1 MAGLAKPDRYSL
13 LKSDSLFVRNALYQ
27 TAHFLGFGCRVEWN
41 LRMAG
46 STAFLLMTLFL
57 QGGVL
62 FLKLGG
68 VEEHD
73 REEVG
78 AGRCR
83 HDLVPESLA
92 DEFREKAGMV
102 EMNMGEKDGIE
113 RSRGDRKG
121 GPVPLEIGSLLVQ
134 AAIDKQ
140 PEAGRLDEIAGAGN
154 LLAGAEEMN
163 FQTLG
168 LPDRPLKG
176 GPV

>member
-13 LKSDSLFVRNALYQ
+13 LKSDSLFVRNALDQ
-27 TAHFLGFGCRVEWN
+27 PAHFLGLGRRVEWD

-83 HDLVPESLA
+83 QDLVPESLA
-92 DEFREKAGMV
+92 DELGGKAGMV
-102 EMNMGEKDGIE
+102 EMNMGEEDDIE
-113 RSRGDRKG
+113 RSRRDGEG
-121 GPVPLEIGSLLVQ
+121 SPIPLQEISLLIE

-140 PEAGRLDEIAGAGN
+140 PEASRLYRVAGTRN
-154 LLAGAEEMN
+154 L
-163 FQTLG
+163 
-168 LPDRPLKG
+168 
-176 GPV
+176 